1 MCVDCRADVR
11 IISGDRFR
19 GRDQLRGVGRV
30 DAVPGRAVPLEAG
43 QYSTVQYST
52 VQYSTVQYL
61 RVGVKLGVPELAEE
75 QSLARAAA
83 NQRLV
88 FTLWTNERRVFPPAA
103 AHTDHHRGPGPSGDI

>member
-1 MCVDCRADVR
+1 MTHRVTIVTLCHNCDTPGYPSIACVGGPV
-11 IISGDRFR
+11 
-19 GRDQLRGVGRV
+19 
-30 DAVPGRAVPLEAG
+30 
-43 QYSTVQYST
+43 QYSICSTVQYST

-83 NQRLV
+83 NQGLV
-88 FTLWTNERRVFPPAA
+88 FTLWTNERRVFAPAA